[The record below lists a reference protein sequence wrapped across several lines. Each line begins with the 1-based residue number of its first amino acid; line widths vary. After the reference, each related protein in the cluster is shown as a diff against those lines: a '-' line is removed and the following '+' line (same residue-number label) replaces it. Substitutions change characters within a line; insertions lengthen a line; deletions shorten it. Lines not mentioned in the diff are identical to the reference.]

1 MSHPRIAVLTIAA
14 AVVLD
19 QLLGLG
25 FALAQ
30 PMPLWHA
37 EFCALANAVTD
48 GGDVTPRNGTAYA
61 VTAAEYVL
69 VVPLFAA
76 TFSLFTSGL
85 SSIHIR
91 RAEQSIKTHVE
102 ERLHHHLYLGSRPG
116 KG

>member
-1 MSHPRIAVLTIAA
+1 MSHHRLALLVIAA
-14 AVVLD
+14 AVAAD

-30 PMPLWHA
+30 PLPLWHA

-48 GGDVTPRNGTAYA
+48 GGDVTPRGGAAYA
-61 VTAAEYVL
+61 ITAAEYVL

-85 SSIHIR
+85 AALHVQ
-91 RAEQSIKTHVE
+91 RAKDEIKEHVE
-102 ERLHHHLYLGSRPG
+102 ARLRHHLGG
-116 KG
+116 G

>member
-1 MSHPRIAVLTIAA
+1 MSHPRIAVLTIIA

-19 QLLGLG
+19 QLLGFG

-30 PMPLWHA
+30 PLPLWHA

-48 GGDVTPRNGTAYA
+48 GGDVPPANGLAYA

-85 SSIHIR
+85 SSIHVHA
-91 RAEQSIKTHVE
+91 AEKRIKRHME
-102 ERLHHHLYLGSRPG
+102 QHLQPASDC
-116 KG
+116 